1 VYLTDAELIE
11 LTRRRR
17 PRWQAKQLDHMDI
30 PYRERSDG
38 TLAVLRIHAEHF
50 EKQPGDRLPR
60 EPTIQP

>member
-1 VYLTDAELIE
+1 
-11 LTRRRR
+11 
-17 PRWQAKQLDHMDI
+17 MDI